1 MRLATRTVFL
11 SFLLTAMSLSGF
23 SQLRNLSE
31 YSQDCINADKTYFIF
46 RDSGAPEF
54 GWASEWTHVTANA
67 TEGKSA
73 IFLWHFRDGSKAY
86 SLQAEDIG
94 EIGKNS
100 GYLLANKSFNL
111 EDVHRKK
118 IQPLT
123 RNNYPV
129 KVELW
134 IGKIENETGYTL
146 EMQSD
151 EACLNDST
159 IENNRTYHFSECASA
174 GK

>member
-1 MRLATRTVFL
+1 MRFAIGTSLIVFL
-11 SFLLTAMSLSGF
+11 MTAMSSSGF

-31 YSQDCINADKTYFIF
+31 YLQDCINVEKTYFIL
-46 RDSGAPEF
+46 RDTDVTEF

-67 TEGKSA
+67 TEGKAA
-73 IFLWHFRDGSKAY
+73 IFLWHFKDGSKAY
-86 SLQAEDIG
+86 SLQVEDIG
-94 EIGKNS
+94 DIGKNS
-100 GYLLANKSFNL
+100 GYLLANKSANL

-123 RNNYPV
+123 RNNFPV

-134 IGKIENETGYTL
+134 IGTIENEAGYTL
-146 EMQSD
+146 ETLGD
-151 EACLNDST
+151 AACFNESK
-159 IENNRTYHFSECASA
+159 IENNRTYHFSECPAA